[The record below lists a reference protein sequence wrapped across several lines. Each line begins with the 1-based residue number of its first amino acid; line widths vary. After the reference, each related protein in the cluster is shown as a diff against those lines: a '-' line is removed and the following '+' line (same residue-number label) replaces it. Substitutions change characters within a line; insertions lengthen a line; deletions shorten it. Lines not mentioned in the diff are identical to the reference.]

1 MHIKELVLDNFKSF
15 GRKTRIPL
23 YEDFTTISGP
33 NGSGK
38 SNIIDSVLF
47 ALGLAALVSFFAPFV
62 GVPDLAWHS
71 AVLPTVAAPTER
83 SDQFVDVA
91 PLILGVVAA
100 SVAVWLR

>member
-1 MHIKELVLDNFKSF
+1 MHIKALVLDNFKSF

-47 ALGLAALVSFFAPFV
+47 ALGLARKSGIRADKL
-62 GVPDLAWHS
+62 PDLIYNPGHDGEAGDF
-71 AVLPTVAAPTER
+71 AGER
-83 SDQFVDVA
+83 E
-91 PLILGVVAA
+91 A
-100 SVAVWLR
+100 S

>member
-1 MHIKELVLDNFKSF
+1 MDHDTTAEPA
-15 GRKTRIPL
+15 TRRRGGVVGTARAGVSYL
-23 YEDFTTISGP
+23 
-33 NGSGK
+33 
-38 SNIIDSVLF
+38 LF

-62 GVPDLAWHS
+62 GVPEFAWHS

-100 SVAVWLR
+100 SVAVWMR